1 VKDEE
6 EREIGTIISFLIDS
20 SGQIEDV
27 LIENK
32 QGEFVRY
39 PVERLKTAN
48 DGISLLPAIDR
59 RLEVLSEKLPLARK
73 KRKVLDKLSEIKVIP
88 TEIYENMCKEFD
100 KALKEMKS
108 EAQGLLEDVEKQTK
122 VQDEYIK
129 TLQLSR
135 TYLEIEHEMGT
146 LKEEAYQQSRISIL
160 REIKNAQQRKLGFLK
175 AKEKVSSIIQGEE
188 EELKEKPHAKAAA
201 EPKTEQPIEA
211 RQTPS
216 EEKQAIPVR
225 VTQE

>member
-1 VKDEE
+1 MKDEE

-32 QGEFVRY
+32 QGQFVRY
-39 PVERLKTAN
+39 PVERLKTGD
-48 DGISLLPAIDR
+48 DGLSLLPAIDR
-59 RLEVLSEKLPLARK
+59 KLEILSEKLPLTRK

-88 TEIYENMCKEFD
+88 TEIYENLCKEFD
-100 KALKEMKS
+100 RALKEMKS
-108 EAQGLLEDVEKQTK
+108 EAQGLLDDVEKQTK

-160 REIKNAQQRKLGFLK
+160 REIKNAQQRKLGLLK
-175 AKEKVSSIIQGEE
+175 AKEKVSSIVQGEE
-188 EELKEKPHAKAAA
+188 EELKEKPHAKTAA
-201 EPKTEQPIEA
+201 EPKTEPPIEA
-211 RQTPS
+211 RHVPS